1 MKRSPQVSSKL
12 LKLQA
17 LLQEDTELCK
27 PCFHLSCC
35 PQTCFSHDREEDRQ
49 NEQNFPCGQSVAFSV
64 LRVGMYVCICM
75 CVCVCAGFECEPE
88 VSESKVSQ
96 SFGVKVP

>member
-1 MKRSPQVSSKL
+1 
-12 LKLQA
+12 
-17 LLQEDTELCK
+17 
-27 PCFHLSCC
+27 
-35 PQTCFSHDREEDRQ
+35 
-49 NEQNFPCGQSVAFSV
+49 
-64 LRVGMYVCICM
+64 M